1 MDSNVIQSMNLPD
14 EARRSALFADFKWA
28 DQDGKSVPTE
38 SQREESS
45 DDDGSPDEPEC
56 LKFKLLDDPV
66 VVLPAKNK
74 TFPAPL

>member
-45 DDDGSPDEPEC
+45 DDDGDVPD
-56 LKFKLLDDPV
+56 LLFDDDQV
-66 VVLPAKNK
+66 FVNS
-74 TFPAPL
+74 TMN